1 VKFFECLAKP
11 KIVLIMGEQITMM
24 KDSTQPLPA
33 SGGASIASVL
43 LPATAFVI
51 GCGVLAYAMFR
62 YR

>member
-1 VKFFECLAKP
+1 VKFFEWLAKP
-11 KIVLIMGEQITMM
+11 KIVLTVGEQITVM
-24 KDSTQPLPA
+24 KESTQPLPA
-33 SGGASIASVL
+33 SGGASISSVL